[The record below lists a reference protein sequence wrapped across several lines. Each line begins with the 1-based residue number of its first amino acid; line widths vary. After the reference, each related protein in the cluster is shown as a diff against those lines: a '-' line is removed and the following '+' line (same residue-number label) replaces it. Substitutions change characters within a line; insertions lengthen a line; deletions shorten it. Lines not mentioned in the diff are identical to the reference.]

1 MAVSEE
7 DKEELAEDVTDDDVT
22 EEPTEGTEEV
32 AEAVE
37 EEEGPSEVETLR
49 GELEALRAE
58 IHALKVSKDVGQGPR
73 DEAAQM
79 SLIDLMR
86 AGV

>member
-7 DKEELAEDVTDDDVT
+7 DKEELAQDVTDDDVT
-22 EEPTEGTEEV
+22 EEPTDATEDV
-32 AEAVE
+32 AEAV

-58 IHALKVSKDVGQGPR
+58 LHALKVSKDVGQGPR

-79 SLIDLMR
+79 SIMDVLR